1 MGKLDGRIAI
11 ITGAGR
17 GIGREHA
24 LLFASEGAKV
34 VVNDLGG
41 GTDGAGA
48 DAVAGRSR
56 SSTRSRRSAARPSP
70 TTTTSPT
77 AEQAEALI
85 KLAVDTFGD
94 VHVLVNNAGI
104 LRDRMVVQ
112 HDARRSGTPSSR
124 VHLRG
129 HFLPTKFAAAYW
141 REQAKAG
148 ETVNASI
155 VNTSST
161 SGLLS
166 ATPARPTTA
175 PPSRAS
181 PRSPRSARRSSAA
194 TACASNAIAPAA
206 RTRLTMTVPGAE
218 ERYAERE
225 AEPEGGRLRVRQERP
240 GEHLA
245 VRRLPVDRRL
255 PDRRQGVLRVGQRG
269 PPVPAVDHRRHRSS
283 TDGRWTIE
291 GLEAA
296 AKKWGDVTW
305 EQSLGI
311 SLNRRRRAPPAAA
324 AMSRLNGGPP
334 RDRRVVDGHRR

>member
-1 MGKLDGRIAI
+1 MGTLDGRIAI

-17 GIGREHA
+17 GIGREHS

-48 DAVAGRSR
+48 DASAAQQVVDEITAARRRSGRQPPRRRRRRAGRGAR
-56 SSTRSRRSAARPSP
+56 ST
-70 TTTTSPT
+70 
-77 AEQAEALI
+77 
-85 KLAVDTFGD
+85 LAVDTFGD
-94 VHVLVNNAGI
+94 VNVLVNNAGI
-104 LRDRMVVQ
+104 LRDRMVFSMS
-112 HDARRSGTPSSR
+112 DAEWDDVVR

-129 HFLPTKFAAAYW
+129 HFLPTKFAAVHW

-148 ETVNASI
+148 EKVNASI

-166 ATPARPTTA
+166 NPGQTNYGAAKSGIATFTEICQKELGRYGV
-175 PPSRAS
+175 R
-181 PRSPRSARRSSAA
+181 
-194 TACASNAIAPAA
+194 SNAIAPAA

-225 AEPEGGRLRVRQERP
+225 AKQKQAGLRVRQERP

-245 VRRLPVDRRL
+245 VRRLPVDGRL

-269 PPVPAVDHRRHRSS
+269 PPVPAVDDRRHR
-283 TDGRWTIE
+283 
-291 GLEAA
+291 
-296 AKKWGDVTW
+296 
-305 EQSLGI
+305 
-311 SLNRRRRAPPAAA
+311 RRRTVAGRSKASRRPPRSGATSPGSRASGSPRPTRAASCGA
-324 AMSRLNGGPP
+324 TSGLNGGPHGI
-334 RDRRVVDGHRR
+334 VAS